1 MTLPAIKEFIITS
14 LLPLYGQEESVA
26 IANTLISH
34 VLNPAAIQSFEKMTS
49 DKLDAADRAKIEEA
63 VTRLVKSE
71 PLQYVL
77 GEAWFFD
84 MPFYVNKHVLIPRPE
99 TEELVDYILKSAL
112 GSKPTTQSAILDI
125 GTGSGCIAIALK
137 TNLPEADVYGLDVSA
152 EALAVATFNA
162 KQLNADITFMQADIL
177 HPDHLAL
184 PQLDIIV
191 SNPPYITEAE
201 KDGMH
206 ENVVGYEPHLAL
218 FVSDG
223 NPLQFYEA
231 IIRFASTKFKK
242 AGQLYVELNANY
254 ADEVKTCMENYGF
267 KNVTLLKDMQGKNR
281 FACGGIS

>member
-1 MTLPAIKEFIITS
+1 MTLPAVKEFIITS

-34 VLNPAAIQSFEKMTS
+34 VLNPAAIQSFDKMTS
-49 DKLDAADRAKIEEA
+49 DKLDAADRSKIEEA
-63 VTRLVKSE
+63 VARLVKSE

-84 MPFYVNKHVLIPRPE
+84 MPFYVNKNVLIPRPE
-99 TEELVDYILKSAL
+99 TEELVDYILKSPL

-137 TNLPEADVYGLDVSA
+137 SNLPGADVYGVDVSE

-162 KQLNADITFMQADIL
+162 QQLNVNITFMQADIL
-177 HPDHLAL
+177 HPDHLVL

-201 KDGMH
+201 KNGMH
-206 ENVVGYEPHLAL
+206 ENVLNYEPHLAL
-218 FVSDG
+218 FVTDG
-223 NPLQFYEA
+223 NPLQFYDA
-231 IIRFASTKFKK
+231 IANVAASRLKK
-242 AGQLYVELNANY
+242 DGFLYLEINASYGEELKALLLQ
-254 ADEVKTCMENYGF
+254 KGF
-267 KNVTLLKDMQGKNR
+267 KSVSIIKDMQGKNR
-281 FACGGIS
+281 IVVARK